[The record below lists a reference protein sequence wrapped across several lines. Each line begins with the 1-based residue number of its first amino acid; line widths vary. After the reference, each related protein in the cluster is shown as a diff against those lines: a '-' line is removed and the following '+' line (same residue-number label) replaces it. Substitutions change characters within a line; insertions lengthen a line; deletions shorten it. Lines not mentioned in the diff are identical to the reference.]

1 MKNELDS
8 LGRFVIPVKYRRK
21 MNIQAGDELD
31 IRLQKDTLMIKKA
44 YPSCIFCESEND
56 LISLEEKMICCDCI
70 QRINKIT
77 L

>member
-44 YPSCIFCESEND
+44 YPSCIFCETEND
-56 LISLEEKMICCDCI
+56 LISLEEKMICCDCLK
-70 QRINKIT
+70 RINKIT

>member
-31 IRLQKDTLMIKKA
+31 VSLQMNTLMIKKA
-44 YPSCIFCESEND
+44 YPTCIFCETEDD
-56 LISLEEKMICCDCI
+56 LISLEEKMICRDCI
-70 QRINKIT
+70 KKINKIS